1 MLYTKL
7 PFNIKFLNTF
17 PFNSQVLTVLSK
29 GIILNG
35 SLVYS
40 TNVTVVGSEVKIDG
54 KLIVSSQMYKVA
66 AVDYVFDKTNYPFIK
81 GQNIEFTGK
90 LYRDVLIEALEEI
103 GPKGEWTV
111 D

>member
-1 MLYTKL
+1 MW
-7 PFNIKFLNTF
+7 IKWKCVKKF
-17 PFNSQVLTVLSK
+17 
-29 GIILNG
+29 G

-40 TNVTVVGSEVKIDG
+40 TNVTVAGTEVKIDG
-54 KLIVSSQMYKVA
+54 KPIISSQIYKVA
-66 AVDYVFDKTNYPFIK
+66 AVDYVFDKTNYTFVK

-90 LYRDVLIEALEEI
+90 LFRDVLIEALEEI